1 MILSMMIDSFH
12 YWLFIYWLQV
22 SDEAAL
28 DRVELAQS
36 AQFCMFPIYLRPLRL
51 LVVRSNLK
59 FISAIFTESKILQVL
74 TPVLWSTDVELTML
88 TMWSTLLPNIQLNQ
102 KTLKQKVCVVSV
114 CCAWDDSRVVEMENT
129 QCNVF
134 HRLEN
139 ILVLSCQEKKIK
151 WNCRLLQ
158 AITELFYFYFFLFCG
173 EL

>member
-114 CCAWDDSRVVEMENT
+114 WCAWDDSRVVEMENT

-139 ILVLSCQEKKIK
+139 ILVLSCQEKK
-151 WNCRLLQ
+151 
-158 AITELFYFYFFLFCG
+158 
-173 EL
+173 